1 MALESDKTT
10 EARRKAL
17 RNGEEDPVVVAQRFL
32 NIYRQMHILSPE
44 RKEGFNKMLLE
55 LSPEIRGLFSSL
67 PGGAMLQDYADDLAE
82 KKGVAKS
89 VHDTKPTGMS
99 EEAHQQAQILATALA
114 KAQAQVQPQPQPQP
128 QVQAQPQ
135 VVSGANG
142 AGIVA
147 APSKLSLDKD
157 FAAEFAKI
165 IGGLI
170 EEQTSTQK
178 EGLDKLTADL
188 SKVQLHLA
196 QSMKES
202 REEQRQEINTLCKTI
217 VESSKIGAVLQS
229 RELKNLC
236 QTITENYRI
245 EREEQHQEISALCQ
259 TIAQSQNSINTS
271 LAAFSQ
277 TFPSKASFSDNA
289 APNDAVAQKL
299 IEVVLE
305 GQKQLNLRLDKVETT
320 SLNRAND
327 NKELIAAFEKSQTE
341 VIKSLSNI
349 NIGTSNVSKFEAN
362 DEKLLKLIGDSQE
375 KLVQA
380 VLSANIQQ
388 NNTSQANNNANNIQI
403 NTTDNSAQMLLL
415 VDKIS
420 ALQAANEQNLEKAIS
435 KAIKEQS
442 KLYDRISARQ
452 TKELAEILAQSLK
465 EISLPVYNV
474 APQSYNQNQPEFV
487 RGSASLNNVAEDSYE
502 SADYNSD
509 IVNEENISENVNA
522 FTPQETEEETS
533 IPEPKIEE
541 IVAADTF
548 SEEEPPVKKK
558 KKKKKKKK
566 QTDETVNNLLS
577 ETQEEDILPLD
588 DIISEMPQPKFLEE
602 TSPVEGTISAELSS
616 QEEAKSDSPSPFKT
630 DKVDDILPPEDKE
643 EKVLQEEQLINSE
656 ETSEE
661 RADITQDSSI
671 SSNSEDWGFSPVLEK
686 PLTSADNSND
696 NEDEDWEWVYVDDEP
711 EEIPYMEAIGDNS
724 YICSSDL
731 YGQEKVVDDNPPIY
745 QTAPLEIS
753 DRFHIFDNTDDN
765 DFVDPYQNS
774 VLKD

>member
-67 PGGAMLQDYADDLAE
+67 PGGAMLQDYADELAE
-82 KKGVAKS
+82 KSGVQRS
-89 VHDTKPTGMS
+89 VHTTTTSPKMS

-114 KAQAQVQPQPQPQP
+114 KAQAQAQPQVQVQPQPQ
-128 QVQAQPQ
+128 AF
-135 VVSGANG
+135 SGANG
-142 AGIVA
+142 VGVVA

-170 EEQTSTQK
+170 EEQTNTQK

-188 SKVQLHLA
+188 SKVQLYLA
-196 QSMKES
+196 QSMEKN
-202 REEQRQEINTLCKTI
+202 REDQRQEINTLCKTI
-217 VESSKIGAVLQS
+217 ADSSKIGAVLQS
-229 RELKNLC
+229 RELKNIC

-259 TIAQSQNSINTS
+259 TIAQSQNSINAS
-271 LAAFSQ
+271 LAAFAQ
-277 TFPSKASFSDNA
+277 AFPSKSLSSDNVA
-289 APNDAVAQKL
+289 SNDTVAQKL

-305 GQKQLNLRLDKVETT
+305 GQKQLNLRLDKVEAT
-320 SLNRAND
+320 SLSRAND

-349 NIGTSNVSKFEAN
+349 NIGTSNVSRFEAN

-403 NTTDNSAQMLLL
+403 NTTDNSAQILLL

-420 ALQAANEQNLEKAIS
+420 ALQAANDQNLEKAIS

-452 TKELAEILAQSLK
+452 TKELAEIFAQSLK

-474 APQSYNQNQPEFV
+474 APPVYNQNRSEFITDE
-487 RGSASLNNVAEDSYE
+487 ASLNNVAEDSYE
-502 SADYNSD
+502 SANYNSE
-509 IVNEENISENVNA
+509 IVNEENISETVDN
-522 FTPQETEEETS
+522 FIPRETEEETS
-533 IPEPKIEE
+533 TPAKINE
-541 IVAADTF
+541 IVATDNF
-548 SEEEPPVKKK
+548 SEAEAPVKKK

-566 QTDETVNNLLS
+566 QTDEIVNNLVS
-577 ETQEEDILPLD
+577 ESKEDTVPLD

-602 TSPVEGTISAELSS
+602 EISPVEETISAELSS

-630 DKVDDILPPEDKE
+630 NKVDDILSSEDKAE
-643 EKVLQEEQLINSE
+643 NILQEEQSMSGE

-661 RADITQDSSI
+661 TSDIAQDSSI
-671 SSNSEDWGFSPVLEK
+671 SSSGEDWGFSPVPEK
-686 PLTSADNSND
+686 PEAPTDNSND
-696 NEDEDWEWVYVDDEP
+696 NADEDWEWVYVNDEQ